1 MYKGTWQEEGVELNF
16 GLQQTNASISS
27 VKITLKK
34 TLEPNIKSQLYNK
47 SKNTAKKKLHG

>member
-16 GLQQTNASISS
+16 GSQQTNASISS